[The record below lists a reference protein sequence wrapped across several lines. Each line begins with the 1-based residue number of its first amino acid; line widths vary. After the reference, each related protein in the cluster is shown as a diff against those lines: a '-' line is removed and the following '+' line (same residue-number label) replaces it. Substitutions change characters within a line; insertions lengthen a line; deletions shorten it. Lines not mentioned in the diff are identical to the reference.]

1 MDGGVGETL
10 REARGRR
17 EIDLAEVEASTKIR
31 ARFLRA
37 IENEE
42 WDLLPGD
49 AYARSFIRTYAAFL
63 GLDGDALAE
72 RQRQSTGA
80 QRPVDALPRAEPAP
94 LRPAASARR
103 GVPVGRLAGVAAVA
117 AVLIALAVALA
128 SGGDGDSS
136 GDPGAPARK
145 ASAPSGSAAG
155 ETTASERPVGLS
167 LQLAATAEVWV
178 CLLDGSGEE
187 LVDGQIL
194 SPGAVEGP
202 YRSGSFTVSL
212 GNGEVTMTVDGQQ
225 ASIPQTSSPIG
236 FSIGHGGAM
245 RELSE
250 SERPTCT

>member
-10 REARGRR
+10 REARRRR

-49 AYARSFIRTYAAFL
+49 AYARSFIRTYAAYL
-63 GLDGDALAE
+63 GLDGEQLAE

-80 QRPVDALPRAEPAP
+80 QRPVEALPRAEPAP
-94 LRPAASARR
+94 LRPAEGARR
-103 GVPVGRLAGVAAVA
+103 RVPVGRLAGVAAVA
-117 AVLIALAVALA
+117 AILIALVVALA
-128 SGGDGDSS
+128 SGGGDGTS
-136 GDPGAPARK
+136 GGSDKSARK
-145 ASAPSGSAAG
+145 ASAPSESPAE
-155 ETTASERPVGLS
+155 ETTATARPAGLS

-236 FSIGHGGAM
+236 FSIGHGGSM

-250 SERPTCT
+250 AERPTCT